1 MKNYNHVIKNK
12 VLPGGKLIS
21 HYEIMTGKNLS
32 EAEFAYID
40 EAGILPIAP
49 KDQWIVPKEFVMD
62 LDGNVIKSELKN

>member
-21 HYEIMTGKNLS
+21 DWEIMTGKGLT
-32 EAEFAYID
+32 EDEFKYID

-49 KDQWIVPKEFVMD
+49 KDQWIIPKGFVMD
-62 LDGNVIKSELKN
+62 LDGNVIKSELKD